1 MDNEF
6 TIIQQLLYDI
16 LFSDKTT
23 FVLNLNKFCSY
34 KQRTKFKDK
43 IRNICKVGEIT
54 ILDDRIIHTD
64 EFVGWKIELQK

>member
-6 TIIQQLLYDI
+6 TILQQLLYDI
-16 LFSDKTT
+16 LFSDKTV
-23 FVLNLNKFCSY
+23 FILDLNRFCSY

-43 IRNICKVGEIT
+43 IRGICKSAKVT

-64 EFVGWKIELQK
+64 EYVGWKIEIEK